1 MFLLTHGLFRFFDAY
16 FDAFVDVDH
25 IPIQRFV
32 QCMDAFTHGSTE
44 KVFDDFGQRTVRKI
58 TQKIHRKYEK
68 YGKYRKNKRSMR
80 KQ

>member
-32 QCMDAFTHGSTE
+32 QCVDAFTHGSAE
-44 KVFDDFGQRTVRKI
+44 KVFDDFRQWTINK
-58 TQKIHRKYEK
+58 
-68 YGKYRKNKRSMR
+68 KNHTENNTENTRNTGNTER
-80 KQ
+80 INDQ